1 MEDFEIIELFNRRSE
16 SAVKAASEKFGSLCR
31 KIIYSILKNKEDCE
45 ECEND
50 IYMKLWDTI
59 PPQQPKLL
67 SAYIARIA
75 KNLAISKYRYS
86 HRQKRGS
93 GEIDLVFEE
102 LSDFAPSPHTPEK
115 TAESRETVEAVNE
128 FLRRLP
134 EEKRIIFIRRYCCC
148 SSVKD
153 IAKDMN
159 LTESNA
165 FSILSR
171 TKSALKDY
179 LKERGL
185 YNE

>member
-50 IYMKLWDTI
+50 TYMKLWDTI
-59 PPQQPKLL
+59 PPQQPMLL
-67 SAYIARIA
+67 SAYIAKIA
-75 KNLAISKYRYS
+75 KNLAITKYRYS

-134 EEKRIIFIRRYCCC
+134 EEKRVIFIRRYWCC

-171 TKSALKDY
+171 TKAALKEY